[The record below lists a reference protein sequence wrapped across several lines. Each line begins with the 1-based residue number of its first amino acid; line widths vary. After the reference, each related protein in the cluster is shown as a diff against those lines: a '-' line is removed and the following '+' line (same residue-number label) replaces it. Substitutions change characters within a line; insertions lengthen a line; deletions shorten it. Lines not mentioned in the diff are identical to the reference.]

1 MQTMSTGGISKPKA
15 LLTVR
20 AFEAIDPSLGI
31 EFLKAHPVTQFPE
44 YWKPKREKFFFGL
57 FSRPV
62 RRRAT
67 KVVTTAYAEFIAA
80 QLITETSAFG
90 DFKYHHSGE
99 GTGDENI
106 ADTGLGAPKENAR
119 DVGTQVQGTSTV
131 KYKSVA
137 TTTYTGTW
145 AITEHGLFN
154 TAGAGGPPVTGG
166 VLMDRSKFAA
176 INVVATNQV
185 EWTYEHTVAAGG

>member
-1 MQTMSTGGISKPKA
+1 MNGMLGTLPMKT
-15 LLTVR
+15 LLTAR
-20 AFEAIDPSLGI
+20 LFEPKDKSLSI
-31 EFLKAHPVTQFPE
+31 EFLKAHPVTENPE
-44 YWKPKREKFFFGL
+44 LYRPVRERFFFGL

-62 RRRAT
+62 RRQR
-67 KVVTTAYAEFIAA
+67 KDHVVTTAFAEFVAA

-99 GTGDENI
+99 GTGNENV
-106 ADTGLGAPKENAR
+106 ADSGLGTPREDAR
-119 DVGTQVQGTSTV
+119 NVGTQVQGLTAV
-131 KYKSVA
+131 GYKSIA
-137 TTTYTGTW
+137 TTTYTGTY

-154 TAGAGGPPVTGG
+154 TAGTGGPPVTGG

-185 EWTYEHTVAAGG
+185 EWTYELTVAAGG